1 MDEEDLADAAEAQRV
16 QTSDAFSGLGDSA
29 QREMQ
34 AGGLAGLFRPQG
46 DTMGLRLLRK
56 MGWKDGQGIG
66 PRIKRAARLDD
77 GNGALQANAAVHSFA
92 PKNVPVVKLVEKTD
106 KKGLGFQG
114 QSKLASLSK
123 TDNAPHD
130 DDDDEQPG
138 FSKPKPIPRGGIGM
152 GILNDTG
159 SDEEDPYEIG
169 PAIKYNR
176 VMGGEKKK
184 KKKAAAA
191 ANPSL
196 KNAPVFVPKNSRS
209 GNRLQ
214 RCQDGKLPLDGF
226 VLTRAV
232 EDVTAM
238 LAKLAAFAP
247 PTIPQGWKSSLSPQ
261 AADNTEYKSTA
272 DAAKESTMDPKARAV
287 ILGEKTL
294 PGKSVFDFL
303 SPAAREQ
310 MVSASGN
317 TNLPPARGEI
327 PAGFEPSAEEQKVAL
342 LSRIQLV
349 DRDTAIAAIARGS
362 RGPYADNDA
371 KRARYKAYLD
381 HVINSEVAL
390 PEQLPRTTD
399 DDYVKEMNEYYNCA
413 RIFKPMTGFMASRF
427 TTAKSSSTLASS
439 GTPESQELL
448 SQPAAAPKDPAEEA
462 AKVGMYGTMT
472 RTVVDFY
479 PTRLL
484 CKRFNVR
491 PPEHVSKE
499 AEGPP
504 SSEAAATQGPVA
516 LPFSETKEAQLLTI
530 QSKEDLQVATP
541 SVIDP
546 TQNAAVEGKT
556 ANADVLHAIFGDSDD
571 DDE

>member
-1 MDEEDLADAAEAQRV
+1 MDDEDLADAAEAQRV
-16 QTSDAFSGLGDSA
+16 QTADAFSGLGNST
-29 QREMQ
+29 QREIEG
-34 AGGLAGLFRPQG
+34 GGLAGLFRPHG
-46 DTMGLRLLRK
+46 ETMGLQLLRK

-77 GNGALQANAAVHSFA
+77 GNGSQQANTTVHSFA

-106 KKGLGFQG
+106 KQGLGFQG
-114 QSKLASLSK
+114 ERKLASLSN
-123 TDNAPHD
+123 TDDTPD
-130 DDDDEQPG
+130 DTDHQLGLNHPG
-138 FSKPKPIPRGGIGM
+138 KHKAKSRGGIGM

-159 SDEEDPYEIG
+159 SDDEDPYEMG
-169 PAIKYNR
+169 PSIKYNR

-184 KKKAAAA
+184 KKKATAAI
-191 ANPSL
+191 NPAL
-196 KNAPVFVPKNSRS
+196 KNAPVFVPKSSRS
-209 GNRLQ
+209 GNKLQ
-214 RCQDGKLPLDGF
+214 RCHDGKLPLDGF
-226 VLTRAV
+226 VLTKAI

-238 LAKLAAFAP
+238 LAKLVHFAP
-247 PTIPQGWKSSLSPQ
+247 PTIPQGWKSSISPQ
-261 AADNTEYKSTA
+261 ATGGAVYQSTT
-272 DAAKESTMDPKARAV
+272 DAAKESTLDPKARAA
-287 ILGEKTL
+287 ILGEKAL

-317 TNLPPARGEI
+317 ANLPPARGEI
-327 PAGFEPSAEEQKVAL
+327 PAGFEPSAEEQRAAL
-342 LSRIQLV
+342 LERIQLV

-362 RGPYADNDA
+362 RGPYADNEA

-381 HVINSEVAL
+381 HAIKPETAL
-390 PEQLPRTTD
+390 PERLPKTTE

-427 TTAKSSSTLASS
+427 TTAKSSSTLPGS
-439 GTPESQELL
+439 GPSNSQDLL
-448 SQPAAAPKDPAEEA
+448 TQPVTAPKDPAEEA

-472 RTVVDFY
+472 RTVIDFY

-491 PPEHVSKE
+491 PPEHVSKD
-499 AEGPP
+499 AEEPQLTETGASQGYGAS
-504 SSEAAATQGPVA
+504 SSEAVNAQA
-516 LPFSETKEAQLLTI
+516 LMIKP
-530 QSKEDLQVATP
+530 KEDPEMPQPVE
-541 SVIDP
+541 IDP

-571 DDE
+571 DE